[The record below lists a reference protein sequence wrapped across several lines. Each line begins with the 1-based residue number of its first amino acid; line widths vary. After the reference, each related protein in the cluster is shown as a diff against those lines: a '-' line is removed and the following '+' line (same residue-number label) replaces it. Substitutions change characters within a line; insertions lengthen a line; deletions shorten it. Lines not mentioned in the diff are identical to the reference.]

1 MAGLLRQVQDETD
14 QDLDQCCQNPGTIK
28 WSWIKTMNTE
38 AGRYMA
44 AEIDEAPAVFART
57 TTSAVSA
64 AGRASLAGLN
74 IAGLRA
80 FYTIARGSSD
90 AAANILSYEFM
101 RETGKPMTSLPPS
114 VFSLGGGVDMAGTL
128 SVVVSQSGASEDL
141 VRSAKG
147 AKASGGVVIGL
158 VNQQGSAVEAAAD
171 LTLPIGAGPELAVPA
186 TKTVIGSIAAGMA
199 LLSEISPAYAP
210 RAASS
215 AAVIGGLA
223 GQTLPETRALVAA
236 LLRAR
241 HVYVIGRD
249 TGFGAA
255 QELALKLK
263 ETCALHA
270 EAYSSSEVLHGP
282 LQLVTN
288 PLLVLI
294 LDTGQADLQA
304 SLDTAESR
312 FRDAGG
318 TVYRIRPSDIG
329 IGITSLTPAASAALL
344 LYLTYPLVLATARAL
359 GHDPDRPATL
369 SKVTQTT

>member
-1 MAGLLRQVQDETD
+1 MTNQTPGATAVGVCAIMGTRPRTLVQSHVWPRSRRIAADGLQRSMAGQWRQVQDETD
-14 QDLDQCCQNPGTIK
+14 QDRDQCCQNPGTIK

-158 VNQQGSAVEAAAD
+158 ASA
-171 LTLPIGAGPELAVPA
+171 LG
-186 TKTVIGSIAAGMA
+186 
-199 LLSEISPAYAP
+199 Y
-210 RAASS
+210 
-215 AAVIGGLA
+215 
-223 GQTLPETRALVAA
+223 
-236 LLRAR
+236 
-241 HVYVIGRD
+241 
-249 TGFGAA
+249 
-255 QELALKLK
+255 
-263 ETCALHA
+263 ALHA
-270 EAYSSSEVLHGP
+270 PAGALPEHAVGYVYLPAAIGVAMASVLAAPFGTRLAHRLHGDT
-282 LQLVTN
+282 LKRVFALF
-288 PLLVLI
+288 LLAV
-294 LDTGQADLQA
+294 AA
-304 SLDTAESR
+304 SLA
-312 FRDAGG
+312 AGG
-318 TVYRIRPSDIG
+318 
-329 IGITSLTPAASAALL
+329 
-344 LYLTYPLVLATARAL
+344 
-359 GHDPDRPATL
+359 
-369 SKVTQTT
+369 